1 MTNTMNDTRTPG
13 EILADAVKLAEK
25 TGHSYITVTNVC
37 AERIIELLK
46 EQDAVEPIPF
56 FTETGGKIKELCCV
70 RSL

>member
-1 MTNTMNDTRTPG
+1 MADTMNDTRTPG

-46 EQDAVEPIPF
+46 ELEFYKKHEHEVCANCPLTKQTTVGE
-56 FTETGGKIKELCCV
+56 
-70 RSL
+70 